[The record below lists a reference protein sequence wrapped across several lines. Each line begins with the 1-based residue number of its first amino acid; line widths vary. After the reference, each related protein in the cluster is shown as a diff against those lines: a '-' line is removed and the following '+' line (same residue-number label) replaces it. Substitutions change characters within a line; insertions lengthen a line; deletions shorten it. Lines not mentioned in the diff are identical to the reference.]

1 MELLKKEILA
11 EKLREKPNARFIQ
24 RLQVIADKSNE
35 LTFNDFDSLGR
46 FEPREAFIERD
57 NLSNDIL
64 HKDCED
70 VVRYI
75 DKYYVQAL
83 KDNTFYV
90 HLEDNEIRDSILGG
104 AKFEKLS
111 DAVRFLWDNQVSK
124 L

>member
-24 RLQVIADKSNE
+24 RLQVIADKGTE

-57 NLSNDIL
+57 NLPNDTL
-64 HKDCED
+64 HKDCKD

-75 DKYYVQAL
+75 DKYYVQDM
-83 KDNTFYV
+83 KSNHFDVNVGTNIERGY
-90 HLEDNEIRDSILGG
+90 R
-104 AKFEKLS
+104 FEKLS
-111 DAVRFLWDNQVSK
+111 DAVRFIWDNQVSK
-124 L
+124 ARR

>member
-24 RLQVIADKSNE
+24 RLQVIADKGTE

-46 FEPREAFIERD
+46 FEPKEAFIERD
-57 NLSNDIL
+57 NLPNDIL
-64 HKDCED
+64 HKDCTD

-83 KDNTFYV
+83 KSNHFYV
-90 HLEDNEIRDSILGG
+90 DIKGG
-104 AKFEKLS
+104 YRFEKLS
-111 DAVRFLWDNQVSK
+111 DAVRYLWDNGVSK

>member
-11 EKLREKPNARFIQ
+11 EKLREKPNTRFIQ
-24 RLQVIADKSNE
+24 RLQVIADKGTQ

-64 HKDCED
+64 HKDCKD

-90 HLEDNEIRDSILGG
+90 GVKGG
-104 AKFEKLS
+104 VTDGYKFAQLS
-111 DAVRFLWDNQVSK
+111 EAVRFLWDNGVSK

>member
-64 HKDCED
+64 HKDCTD

-83 KDNTFYV
+83 KDNWFYV
-90 HLEDNEIRDSILGG
+90 NVGTNIERGYR
-104 AKFEKLS
+104 FEKLS

-124 L
+124 ARR

>member
-24 RLQVIADKSNE
+24 RLQLIADKHNE

-64 HKDCED
+64 HKDCKD

-90 HLEDNEIRDSILGG
+90 NIKGGG
-104 AKFEKLS
+104 AFKTTKLS
-111 DAVRFLWDNQVSK
+111 SAVRFLWDNGVSK

>member
-24 RLQVIADKSNE
+24 RLQVIADKHNE

-64 HKDCED
+64 HKDCKD

-90 HLEDNEIRDSILGG
+90 DVKGG
-104 AKFEKLS
+104 YRFEQLS
-111 DAVRFLWDNQVSK
+111 EAVRFLWDNQVSK